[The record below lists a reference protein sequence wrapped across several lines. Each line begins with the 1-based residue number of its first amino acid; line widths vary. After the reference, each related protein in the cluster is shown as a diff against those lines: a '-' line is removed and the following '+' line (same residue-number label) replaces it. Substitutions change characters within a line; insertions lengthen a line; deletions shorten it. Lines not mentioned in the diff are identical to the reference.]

1 MNSFP
6 GKNFHG
12 MGSEMLS
19 KQVILFYDGDCPLC
33 NRVVTF
39 ILNHE
44 KESEI
49 LFSAL
54 DTAAANEFLSKLH
67 SYNREEDTV
76 YFFDGNQL
84 YSKSTAV
91 LKLLPFLKGNVFVLR
106 LGWFFPKGLRD
117 KMYDEVAKRR
127 KRIFKECIVDIR
139 LAKRLLQS

>member
-1 MNSFP
+1 
-6 GKNFHG
+6 
-12 MGSEMLS
+12 MLS